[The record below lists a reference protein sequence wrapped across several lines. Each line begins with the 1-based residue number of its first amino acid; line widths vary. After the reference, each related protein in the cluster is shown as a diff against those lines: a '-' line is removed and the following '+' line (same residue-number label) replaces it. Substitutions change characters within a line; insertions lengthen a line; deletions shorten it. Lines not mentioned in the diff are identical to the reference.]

1 MSMAERIIFKVVK
14 DGLQRFIDKPI
25 RFERFLRQ
33 EIELEPEEA
42 AKGRLYFAGGVD
54 AAGNT
59 VEARPPTPIH
69 GYARQGGPFPC
80 WALTLAAERRS
91 QDYLDQDG
99 AALDEDGEPFF
110 DEETGKVV
118 DAKYRRVEYTYNFL
132 VITDNADV
140 TLWYYHLLKFIVLS
154 AYDVLKE
161 HHLDD
166 PDLSGADLAPDP
178 RYLPS
183 DVFARSLTLSIQTD
197 ETWTTEIA
205 GGGGNKVSGIHIDDD
220 EGFTVGAGS
229 VKAGVK
235 PVPR

>member
-1 MSMAERIIFKVVK
+1 MSMAERIIFKVVN
-14 DGLQRFIDKPI
+14 DGLQRFKDKPI
-25 RFERFLRQ
+25 RFERFLLN
-33 EIELEPEEA
+33 EIELEAEEA

-54 AAGNT
+54 TAGND
-59 VEARPPTPIH
+59 VEARPPTLIH

-80 WALTLAAERRS
+80 WALTLAAERRA
-91 QDYLDQDG
+91 QDYLNQDA
-99 AALDEDGEPFF
+99 AALDED
-110 DEETGKVV
+110 DELEVDPETGEVV
-118 DAKYRRVEYTYNFL
+118 DAKVRRVEYTYNFL

-140 TLWYYHLLKFIVLS
+140 TLWYYHLLKFIILS
-154 AYDVLKE
+154 QYDVLKA

-166 PDLSGADLAPDP
+166 PDLSGADMAPDP

-183 DVFARSLTLSIQTD
+183 DVFARSLTLSVQTD

-205 GGGGNKVSGIHIDDD
+205 GGGGNRVGGIHVDDD

>member
-1 MSMAERIIFKVVK
+1 MAERIIFKVVK

-25 RFERFLRQ
+25 RFERFLRA
-33 EIELEPEEA
+33 EIELEPTEA
-42 AKGRLYFAGGVD
+42 AKGRLYFAGGLD
-54 AAGNT
+54 AEGNT
-59 VEARPPTPIH
+59 VEARPPTVLH

-91 QDYLDQDG
+91 QDYLNQDG
-99 AALDEDGEPFF
+99 AALDADGEPFI
-110 DEETGKVV
+110 DEETGEVV

-140 TLWYYHLLKFIVLS
+140 TLWYYHLLKFIILS
-154 AYDVLKE
+154 NYDVLKE

-205 GGGGNKVSGIHIDDD
+205 GGGGNRVGGIHVDDD

-235 PVPR
+235 PVPG